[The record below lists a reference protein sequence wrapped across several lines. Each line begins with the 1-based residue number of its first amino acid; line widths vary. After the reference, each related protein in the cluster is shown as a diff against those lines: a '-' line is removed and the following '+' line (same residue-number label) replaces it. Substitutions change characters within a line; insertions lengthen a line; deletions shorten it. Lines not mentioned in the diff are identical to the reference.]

1 MLLPCCLN
9 AFCPICILSHLYFVT
24 FALCLICILSYLH
37 LVRFAFCFI
46 CILSYLHFVI
56 FAICRFCILSDL
68 HFVVFLHFVCLHFVW
83 IPFLGLFSGPTLVCF
98 SGKKVRIL
106 TYFFKLGRKSLHLT
120 CKVKVYAFILLS
132 HAFIRH
138 SVSIVAHTC
147 MHVLCLELL
156 RELHM
161 TAVKCYLNSY

>member
-1 MLLPCCLN
+1 M
-9 AFCPICILSHLYFVT
+9 SHLDFVT
-24 FALCLICILSYLH
+24 FTLYH
-37 LVRFAFCFI
+37 I
-46 CILSYLHFVI
+46 CILSYLHFVS
-56 FAICRFCILSDL
+56 FAFCLICILLYLQYVGFAFCQICILSFFCILSVCIL
-68 HFVVFLHFVCLHFVW
+68 SVCILSGYRSQVYSVVLLWSAFLE
-83 IPFLGLFSGPTLVCF
+83 
-98 SGKKVRIL
+98 KKVRIL